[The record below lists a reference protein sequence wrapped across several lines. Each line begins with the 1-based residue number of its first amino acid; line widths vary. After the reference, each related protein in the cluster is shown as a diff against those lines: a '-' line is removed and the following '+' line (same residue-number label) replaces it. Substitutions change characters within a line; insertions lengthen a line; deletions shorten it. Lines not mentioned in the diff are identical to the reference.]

1 MFRNRVVFFMI
12 YYFKAI
18 KSLVDTN
25 AKNSLTQPISE
36 ATAPRPRAALPQ
48 RDSRRH
54 SDFVDRGC
62 GRK

>member
-1 MFRNRVVFFMI
+1 MI

-18 KSLVDTN
+18 KSLVDTK

-54 SDFVDRGC
+54 FDFVDRGC